1 MLEVRPPAGGRVD
14 PVGPGHGRLPVV
26 RARLDDPHPGVPLV
40 TYLPPFLVRSPA
52 TGLFYRVHARSA
64 VTYLGDRRTHLTT
77 HPLDDDLSFPAES
90 VTPS

>member
-1 MLEVRPPAGGRVD
+1 M
-14 PVGPGHGRLPVV
+14 
-26 RARLDDPHPGVPLV
+26 